1 MSEAGRIEAERCAGL
16 EAAEG
21 RASRIAIRDL
31 TAGADRG
38 AELKTLKD
46 EVGSL
51 RQDNRRPRD
60 RMTALEARLDGGTKR
75 RSGRGTR
82 GRRRGGSR

>member
-1 MSEAGRIEAERCAGL
+1 MNDADRCAGL
-16 EAAEG
+16 EAAKG

-31 TAGADRG
+31 TAGAGRG
-38 AELKTLKD
+38 AELKTLTA
-46 EVGSL
+46 EVEKL
-51 RQDNRRPRD
+51 RRDNRGPRD

>member
-16 EAAEG
+16 EAAKG

-31 TAGADRG
+31 AAGAGRG
-38 AELKTLKD
+38 AELKTLTD
-46 EVGSL
+46 EVEKL
-51 RQDNRRPRD
+51 RQDNRGLRD
-60 RMTALEARLDGGTKR
+60 RLTALEARLDGVTKR

-82 GRRRGGSR
+82 DRRRGGSR